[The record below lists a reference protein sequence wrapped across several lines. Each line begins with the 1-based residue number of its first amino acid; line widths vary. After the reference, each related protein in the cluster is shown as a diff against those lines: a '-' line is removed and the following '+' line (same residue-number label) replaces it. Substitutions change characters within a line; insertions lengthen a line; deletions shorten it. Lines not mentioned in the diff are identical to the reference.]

1 MKMKLL
7 KKLFVKLWI
16 FLFLF
21 FILVI
26 TLGPYLWVFFA
37 SFQTNQEIL
46 NFSLKLSKGINPDN
60 YIKALKIA
68 PIVQY
73 YGNSIV
79 ITFLGV
85 ILNLAVVGMAAY
97 VLSRFQFR
105 WKNSIR
111 ILFSMGLL
119 IPGAVLMLPLYITVS
134 AVKLYDSIWGLI
146 LVYVSFGLPTTL
158 FITMSYYKTIP
169 WEMEESAYLDG
180 CGFLQT
186 YVRIILPLAKP
197 AFATAGVMQFLLCW
211 NEFQFAL
218 TLTSG
223 HQSRTLP
230 IALYYF
236 KSAFASDYG
245 AMFAAIILVSIPS
258 IVVYII
264 LQKHVTAGLVAGA
277 VKG

>member
-1 MKMKLL
+1 MKSIKKIGTKLL
-7 KKLFVKLWI
+7 I
-16 FLFLF
+16 FLFLA

-26 TLGPYLWVFFA
+26 TLGPYLWVCMA
-37 SFQTNQEIL
+37 SFQTNREIL
-46 NFSLKLSKGINPDN
+46 SFSFEFSKGFNFDN
-60 YIKALKIA
+60 YKTAMRIA
-68 PIVQY
+68 PILQY
-73 YGNSIV
+73 YKNSII
-79 ITFLGV
+79 ITFFGV
-85 ILNLAVVGMAAY
+85 ALNLIVVGMAAY

-105 WKNSIR
+105 GNNLLKSI
-111 ILFSMGLL
+111 FSLGLL
-119 IPGAVLMLPLYITVS
+119 IPGAVLMLPLYITISSVG
-134 AVKLYDSIWGLI
+134 LYDSIWGLV
-146 LVYVSFGLPTTL
+146 LVYMSFGLPTTL
-158 FITMSYYKTIP
+158 FITMSYYRTIP

-180 CGFLQT
+180 CGFFQT
-186 YVRIILPLAKP
+186 YARIILPLAKP

-223 HQSRTLP
+223 HESRTLP

-245 AMFAAIILVSIPS
+245 AMFAAIVLVSVPS

>member
-1 MKMKLL
+1 MKTVK
-7 KKLFVKLWI
+7 KIGFKLFV
-16 FLFLF
+16 FLFLA

-26 TLGPYLWVFFA
+26 TLGPYLWVCMA
-37 SFQTNQEIL
+37 SFQTNREIL
-46 NFSLKLSKGINPDN
+46 SFSFEFSKGFNFDN
-60 YIKALKIA
+60 YKTAMRIA
-68 PIVQY
+68 PILQY
-73 YGNSIV
+73 YKNSII
-79 ITFLGV
+79 ITFFGV
-85 ILNLAVVGMAAY
+85 ALNLIVVGMAAY
-97 VLSRFQFR
+97 VLSRFNFR
-105 WKNSIR
+105 GNNLLKTI
-111 ILFSMGLL
+111 FSLGLL
-119 IPGAVLMLPLYITVS
+119 IPGAVLMLPLYITISSVG
-134 AVKLYDSIWGLI
+134 LYDSIWGLV
-146 LVYVSFGLPTTL
+146 LVYMSFGLPTTL

-180 CGFLQT
+180 CGFIQT
-186 YVRIILPLAKP
+186 YAKIILPLAKP

-223 HQSRTLP
+223 HESRTLP

-245 AMFAAIILVSIPS
+245 AMFAAIILVSVPS

>member
-1 MKMKLL
+1 MKILNKIA
-7 KKLFVKLWI
+7 VKVFI
-16 FLFLF
+16 FLFLA

-26 TLGPYLWVFFA
+26 TLGPYLWVCFA

-46 NFSLKLSKGINPDN
+46 NFSMKLSKGLNPDN
-60 YIKALKIA
+60 YIKALKMA
-68 PIVQY
+68 PIVKY
-73 YGNSIV
+73 YGNSII
-79 ITFLGV
+79 ITFSGV
-85 ILNLAVVGMAAY
+85 MLNLFVVGMAAY
-97 VLSRFQFR
+97 VLSRFYFR
-105 WKNSIR
+105 GKNLIR
-111 ILFSMGLL
+111 TIFSLGLL
-119 IPGAVLMLPLYITVS
+119 IPGAVLLLPLYITVS
-134 AVKLYDSIWGLI
+134 SVGLYDSIWGLV
-146 LVYVSFGLPTTL
+146 LVYISFGIPTTL

-180 CGFLQT
+180 CGFFQT
-186 YVRIILPLAKP
+186 YMRIILPLAKP

-223 HQSRTLP
+223 HESRTLP

-245 AMFAAIILVSIPS
+245 AMFAAIVLVSIPS
-258 IVVYII
+258 IIVYVM